1 MSGFK
6 HILDKMSDHPVLEK
20 PSEDAVKSLIEKRGL
35 DYVTSLIQLREDKIN
50 AEKTDP
56 YRHGYEPFHW
66 KDADTLLKEKDELL
80 ILGGNRAGKTEY
92 AAKRAIFTLCNKP
105 NSIVWCIH
113 TTSMSSIQMQQNV
126 VWKYIPSEFKTL
138 KKGRITNIQYSL
150 KNGFSNNSFVLP
162 NGSQCIFMNY
172 AQDKVVIEGG
182 EPDFIWCDELVP
194 LDWVQTLRYR
204 IITRRGRLL
213 ITFTPINGFSQVVKE
228 YVSGCSYRETK
239 QAEILNQDIIHV
251 PGCKRGH
258 IPYIAESRSKLAGI
272 IWFHSKF
279 NVYSPF
285 DQMVKQLSNKTDYEK
300 KIRAYGYAQALVGSQ
315 FPMFGETHI
324 ISQDKI
330 PKEGT
335 RYMSCDPA
343 GARNWFMLWLLVDK
357 DNNYYIYREFPDET
371 YGEWALPDTKPD
383 GREGPAQRSGAGRGI
398 DEYKELILELEN
410 GEDIFER
417 RIDPRAGATQAVG
430 RDGGTS
436 LIELLDSG
444 DKPMYFKPAPGIKID
459 QGVSI
464 INDWLSYNSTEA
476 INIMNQP
483 KLYISD
489 KCQNLIYSMREWT
502 GLDLEKGASKDPIDA
517 LRYLAVSNPEYHT
530 NKSFSPIGGGS
541 Y

>member
-1 MSGFK
+1 MSGIES
-6 HILDKMSDHPVLEK
+6 ILSKMTDHPVLEK
-20 PSEDAVKSLIEKRGL
+20 PNAEVLKSIIDKNGL
-35 DYVTSLIQLREDKIN
+35 DYAVNLIQLREDKIT
-50 AEKTDP
+50 AEKSDP

-66 KDADTLLKEKDELL
+66 KDADELLKTHEELL

-105 NSIVWCIH
+105 NAIVWCIH

-126 VWKYIPSEFKTL
+126 VWKYIPSEYKTL
-138 KKGRITNIQYSL
+138 KKSRVTNIQYTV

-194 LDWVQTLRYR
+194 LDWIQTLRYR
-204 IITRRGRLL
+204 ILTRRGRLL
-213 ITFTPINGFSQVVKE
+213 VTFTPINGFSQVVKE
-228 YVSGCSYRETK
+228 YVSGCTYKETK
-239 QAEILNQDIIHV
+239 KAELLSQSTIHV
-251 PGCKRGH
+251 PGCKSGH
-258 IPYIAESRSKLAGI
+258 MPYIAEARSKNASI

-315 FPMFGETHI
+315 FPMFGEAHI
-324 ISQDKI
+324 ISADKI

-343 GARNWFMLWLLVDK
+343 GARNWFMLWLLADK
-357 DNNYYIYREFPDET
+357 DGNFYVYREFPDET
-371 YGEWALPDTKPD
+371 MGEWALADTKPD

-398 DEYKELILELEN
+398 DEYKTLILDAEN
-410 GEDIFER
+410 GEEIFER

-430 RDGGTS
+430 REGGTS
-436 LIELLDSG
+436 LIELLDGG
-444 DKPMYFKPAPGIKID
+444 DNPMYFKAAPGIKID
-459 QGVSI
+459 QGISI
-464 INDWLSYNSTEA
+464 INDWLSYDQNSPLSP
-476 INIMNQP
+476 INQP
-483 KLYISD
+483 KLYISE
-489 KCQNLIYSMREWT
+489 KCQNLIYSLREWT
-502 GLDLEKGASKDPIDA
+502 GLDNEKGASKDPIDA

-530 NKSFSPIGGGS
+530 NKTFAPTGGGT